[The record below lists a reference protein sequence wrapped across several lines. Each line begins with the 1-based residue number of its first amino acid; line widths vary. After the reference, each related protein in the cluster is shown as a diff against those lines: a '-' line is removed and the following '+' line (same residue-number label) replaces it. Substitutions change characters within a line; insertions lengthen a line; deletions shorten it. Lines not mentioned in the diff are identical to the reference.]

1 MFALVDCNNF
11 YASCE
16 RVFDPKLNGKP
27 IVVLSNNDGCV
38 IARSNEAKA
47 IGIPM
52 GAPAFEYKTLFKKNY
67 VHVFSANFALYGDM
81 SNRVMQIL
89 ENYSPDME
97 VYSIDECFLK
107 LSGFEHFDLPD
118 YGAKMRTQVVKW
130 TGIPICV
137 GIAPTKALAKV
148 ANRIAKKFPIQTQ
161 GVYCIDT
168 EEKRIKALKWLQVED
183 IWGIGRKHAKRL
195 KAYNI
200 HNAYAFTQ
208 LTDSLVKSQMSV
220 VGLRLKHDL
229 QGIPTLDLEVIQ
241 TKKNIATTR
250 SFEKN
255 IVNLEELKE
264 RISTFAVSCA
274 EKLRKEKCN
283 CKIITVFLQTNCH
296 RTELPQYNRSISVK
310 LPYATS
316 SSLEL
321 SNFAI
326 AALKKI
332 YKPDYMYKKAGVII
346 QDFTPEDNVQT
357 TLFNTRNENHI
368 PLMKTIDRL
377 NASLGQQK
385 IRLGSQDLKRVWKM
399 KQEKLSPRY
408 TTNLNEIITINA

>member
-1 MFALVDCNNF
+1 
-11 YASCE
+11 
-16 RVFDPKLNGKP
+16 
-27 IVVLSNNDGCV
+27 
-38 IARSNEAKA
+38 
-47 IGIPM
+47 M

-208 LTDSLVKSQMSV
+208 LTDSWVKSQMSV

-283 CKIITVFLQTNCH
+283 CKTITVFLQTNRH

>member
-16 RVFDPKLNGKP
+16 RVFNPRLNGQP

-52 GAPAFEYKTLFKKNY
+52 GAPAFEYKTLFKKNN

-81 SNRVMQIL
+81 SSRVMQIL
-89 ENYSPDME
+89 GNYSPDME

-107 LSGFEHFDLPD
+107 LSGFENFDLLN

-148 ANRIAKKFPIQTQ
+148 ANRIAKKFPLQTQ
-161 GVYCIDT
+161 GVYCINS
-168 EEKRIKALKWLQVED
+168 EEQRIKALKWLKVED

-195 KAYNI
+195 KAFNI
-200 HNAYAFTQ
+200 HTAYAFTQ
-208 LTDSLVKSQMSV
+208 LTDSWVRSQMSV

-229 QGIPTLDLEVIQ
+229 QGIPTLDLETIQ

-255 IVNLEELKE
+255 ISNLEELKE

-283 CKIITVFLQTNCH
+283 CKSVTVFLQTNRH
-296 RTELPQYNRSISVK
+296 RTELPQYNRSFSVK

-332 YKPDYMYKKAGVII
+332 YKPGFMFKKAGVII
-346 QDFTPEDNVQT
+346 QDFTPEGNVQT
-357 TLFNTRNENHI
+357 TLFNSRNENHI
-368 PLMKTIDRL
+368 PLMKTIDKL

-408 TTNLNEIITINA
+408 TTNLSEIITINI